1 MFVEITSDIYK
12 PTLYTS
18 SAILQFMI
26 EVEFFNQT
34 YFISHRN
41 LLWHSEILRLNLARL
56 ATIP

>member
-12 PTLYTS
+12 STPYTS
-18 SAILQFMI
+18 SATLQSMI

-34 YFISHRN
+34 YFSSHRN
-41 LLWHSEILRLNLARL
+41 LLWHSEILQLNLARL